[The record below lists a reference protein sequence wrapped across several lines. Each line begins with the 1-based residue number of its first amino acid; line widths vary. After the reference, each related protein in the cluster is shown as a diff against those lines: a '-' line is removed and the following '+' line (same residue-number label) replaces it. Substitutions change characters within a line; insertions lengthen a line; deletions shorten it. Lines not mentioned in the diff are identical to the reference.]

1 MAGSRLLKPAINDLA
16 EAVGLS
22 IVTGD
27 EVLNARQGML
37 QLDVD
42 IVTSAIV
49 WIDFVDLPPAN
60 WTV

>member
-1 MAGSRLLKPAINDLA
+1 MKPAINDLA
-16 EAVGLS
+16 EAAGLS
-22 IVTGD
+22 IATGD

-49 WIDFVDLPPAN
+49 WIDFVDLPTAN

>member
-1 MAGSRLLKPAINDLA
+1 MKPTINDLA
-16 EAVGLS
+16 EAAGLS
-22 IVTGD
+22 VATGD

-42 IVTSAIV
+42 IVTSAVV
-49 WIDFVDLPPAN
+49 WIDFVAPPPAN